1 MAGSILIPLKA
12 VFDDKG
18 VKDATTKFR
27 NLGKT
32 LTGVLGAVGIG
43 TSFAALTAALKES
56 SKAAVVDVK
65 SQALLAN
72 QLKNTV
78 GATDSAIAATEEFIN
93 ALELQTSIA
102 DDELRP
108 ALSTL
113 VRATGDVSSAQKLL
127 SLSTDI
133 AAGTGK
139 DLGAV
144 SIAVAKA
151 AAGQTTQLFR
161 LIPSLKGSADWA
173 SAAAIQFDGMAAAA
187 ANNDPYQ
194 QMEIIFGRIQE
205 QVGMAL
211 LPSLQT
217 FSAWLASPETQS
229 ALKFMIDG
237 FNGWVAAMK
246 NTVDGANAVGM
257 ALANVLNINPNV
269 AGRAWNGFF
278 NSLGRSIESIVGGPF
293 GRLLFTFLRLL
304 GGGTED
310 VSSTFKPVEFTPT
323 DFSGVGYTGPTTGGK
338 TTPKKTK
345 AQVAAEKAAK
355 AYEKALADLKKFQT
369 DIKGMADFTSL
380 TKMSEELGQ
389 FEQSVTDSFDE
400 IYNKLA
406 DAPKGTDLTKLKAF
420 LDAEKALL
428 LQNAKDRD
436 AIVKKR
442 QDVEALLTDI
452 KSSISGMGKLANL
465 LDTSTRTITK
475 TISKIVNGF
484 KVATTTTIEEALGA
498 KGYQKRLEDILLA
511 TKNFATQLTQLK
523 AAGLTADLFLEI
535 AQAGP
540 EVGGQ
545 LAAEILAGGADAI
558 SALNTTYGDLQAV
571 SSAIAEQTAAVL
583 YNNGVEVAGGLVKGL
598 LAEEQ
603 KLVDAGKTLAD
614 QFNTGYTEQL
624 AGLTVPGGPTI
635 TPKTQPKATV
645 IKPTINI
652 KATPNTKADA
662 QRIVAAVNKY
672 ATASGYGLLNAK
684 ML

>member
-1 MAGSILIPLKA
+1 MAVIIPVASK
-12 VFDDKG
+12 FDDSGIKSAKKAFG
-18 VKDATTKFR
+18 G
-27 NLGKT
+27 LSST
-32 LTGVLGAVGIG
+32 LKSTIG
-43 TSFAALTAALKES
+43 TLGVTLGVAALTRQLMDA
-56 SKAAVVDVK
+56 SKAAVEDTK

-72 QLKNTV
+72 QLMNSV
-78 GATDSAIAATEEFIN
+78 GATNDQITAVEASISAMQ
-93 ALELQTSIA
+93 LQASVA
-102 DDELRP
+102 DDVIRP
-108 ALSTL
+108 AFAQLA
-113 VRATGDVSSAQKLL
+113 RATGDVTKATELTQLALDVS
-127 SLSTDI
+127 
-133 AAGTGK
+133 AGTGR

-144 SIAVAKA
+144 SIALSRAYAGNTASLSRLGIKAQEGVDIFDQLREQFSGSAEA
-151 AAGQTTQLFR
+151 AAQ
-161 LIPSLKGSADWA
+161 
-173 SAAAIQFDGMAAAA
+173 
-187 ANNDPYQ
+187 NDPYQ
-194 QMEIIFGRIQE
+194 RLNIIFGEIQE
-205 QVGMAL
+205 QIGMAL
-211 LPSLQT
+211 LPKLNEMAD
-217 FSAWLASPETQS
+217 FFASPAGQKELAAYANLVKELAGVFIFVGTTVAEFLAGFRVVGTAFGKLFKGDFAGFIELMNSRGMVDALAKLDGIGTS
-229 ALKFMIDG
+229 AAK
-237 FNGWVAAMK
+237 
-246 NTVDGANAVGM
+246 TANARIIAPGVS
-257 ALANVLNINPNV
+257 V
-269 AGRAWNGFF
+269 AGGT
-278 NSLGRSIESIVGGPF
+278 SRS
-293 GRLLFTFLRLL
+293 T
-304 GGGTED
+304 
-310 VSSTFKPVEFTPT
+310 SSAAST
-323 DFSGVGYTGPTTGGK
+323 
-338 TTPKKTK
+338 KKTK
-345 AQVAAEKAAK
+345 AEIAAEKADK
-355 AYEKALADLKKFQT
+355 AYKKALADLVNFQ
-369 DIKGMADFTSL
+369 DELRGMADFTSL

-400 IYNKLA
+400 IYKKLA
-406 DAPKGTDLTKLKAF
+406 DAPKGTNLTKLKAF

-428 LQNAKDRD
+428 VKNAKDRD

-465 LDTSTRTITK
+465 LDNSTRTITK